1 MSQVKAA
8 IDNDHRI
15 ELHDVTENVDP
26 FYARAD
32 ILLFTSLN
40 EVTPLVLS
48 EAMSH
53 RIPIISTNIA
63 GIPEMVTPTPAVA
76 VAVTLTLALTLTLT
90 LLGETRT
97 RRTSLL
103 TRRRGCMHS
112 AHAAAGDRC

>member
-15 ELHDVTENVDP
+15 ELHDVTENVDA

-63 GIPEMVTPTPAVA
+63 GIPEMVIPTPA

-103 TRRRGCMHS
+103 TRRRRCMHS
-112 AHAAAGDRC
+112 THAATGDRC